1 MSDVDRSATTFR
13 VRADTSSA
21 ERNIDRF
28 QDSLGELNRQLGRL
42 NGQIGSVTNRTERFN
57 TGQRR
62 ATREMSRFASTAKS
76 GFGALAAFNTFT
88 AATSGLLS
96 GAFAFA
102 VINAGTNLVKLGAQA
117 ESTRVRF
124 LALSE
129 TIELGR
135 QRYEAFADFADDRG
149 LEFRGLAE
157 AANQLRVVGFEGAGL
172 DTLIREIG
180 IVAGES
186 TERVQRITRALGQM
200 RAFGRVALE
209 ELNQLTEAGIPI
221 VTALSEELQ
230 VDEGQIRGLIE
241 LGKIDFE
248 DVRASF
254 TALAAEGSAFFAA
267 SEAQSETLQA
277 SFNRLRN
284 ATFLFADV
292 FNERV
297 SPSFRGFI
305 EASADV
311 ITFFGTFEGQII
323 GISTVITAL
332 VIPAIGGLFL
342 FFGTFATRVL
352 DPVIGRFRLLNIRM
366 IASAANAG
374 ILRRALI
381 LLGTAFKAAF
391 TGGALAL
398 TAIAFVA
405 VPAIIA
411 RFERLK
417 EEARELEEALKSIE
431 AADPGA
437 ITAGGTTAELFAIA
451 NQEIQNIERELVGI
465 NYEGVLLNTR
475 LLNVNAA
482 LKAGTGETIILR
494 REQRNL
500 VKDFDDVIERADEL
514 ERRLISIRVATGQ
527 LPPAEQLTPIS
538 ELQFAATQAL
548 AEGIRERVE
557 AATGTLEQTIVFAP
571 EFEERKLVQIISTI
585 RKEIEGVVQLSL
597 EGFNF
602 LPDGETITMLNS
614 LLAVY
619 SARLEELRANS
630 RSAKTPTDELNAI
643 LMANANALITLNASI
658 GAGLTDASERFR
670 SEVQINRESIRDLL
684 SLRER
689 LASLE
694 DAEPEFLANLDTVIE
709 DFRRNLPAAQ
719 FVSDDLF
726 TALFDPRGRAS
737 DQIVLGFENLFTDTE
752 RLLRGRV
759 DDLLSTI
766 SQVRGAGE
774 GFGLIDIFPDYSTD
788 QFEAQVRAEEEFYVR
803 STNSAGVGIQRQ
815 RDTIQRGL
823 HEIEI
828 IQIAYT
834 ETLSDYYGQQR
845 SIIRNGI
852 DGVQSEQDRQLRSFS
867 NYNDHVRSINVNYT
881 EQLTDEQAKQ
891 LKAYADFGN
900 EIGIY
905 ILDQAN
911 MFLELE
917 EITEEEYSQIT
928 GIVGN
933 STEEILTNNERLQRA
948 LAAGFQFEVPPQAR
962 ALANFALTLGES
974 IVSALPTIDNFVS
987 ALGTLVDGTTDIGPA
1002 LINTFSTL
1010 ASGVSLVEQPLLAGQ
1025 DALISLTNDYESFL
1039 ENFVRLSNE
1048 QREAIFNAFPT
1059 EVSDRLRSIVRDY
1072 EEVYSRVGDAFN
1084 ADAFRLLP
1092 TVVQDALEEAFQRF
1106 RGAEPVLRSLYSGL
1120 VDIIETENITLAER
1134 TRRFGRL
1141 IANNLTDPVLQ
1152 YAQTVAN
1159 IVGILSGA
1167 IRVADSSF
1175 GVLTQL
1181 AGGLGEVLGVGRE
1194 RTIQFVEGLDRLIQ
1208 TGQGSLILTERITST
1223 IDSFAISAGINF
1235 AQLLSNLNDTD
1246 AAFSRVAERGIA
1258 INAAFRQA
1266 SAETGNYADNLG
1278 MVSDALNI
1286 TNVEATD
1293 AGFALLG
1300 LATAGGNL
1308 AGLIAPGVGLVAE
1321 SVANVVSATADAIA
1335 VRRVLSTIP
1344 SFILQTDIVTLQGY
1358 INELRD
1364 YEQAA
1369 DTAAD
1374 ANRDLRMSAGQITNE
1389 LLSDGLSAG
1398 AEAARDYLAAITAL
1412 SPLLQSDVFNA
1423 FLENRGFAALPG
1435 MSVLQTIQLQ
1445 IDNIDIST
1453 EEGMKAAEELRELFN
1468 VVLTQETV
1476 AFVDTLVDQAV
1487 TVARAWIS
1495 ALSGIADTIVHNS
1508 NIVIQE
1514 QERILES
1521 LREMRRENEED
1532 INQQRDRE
1540 IEALRE
1546 QLDADLLS
1554 LTDFYSALDEENAN
1568 AIERVNNLKEA
1579 EIDKENEIQ
1588 QIRYEAE
1595 LNSFNIRKVVA
1606 SAEIA
1611 INTAVAIINA
1621 LAQLGPIAG
1630 GIAAGAIGAA
1640 GAVQAGLVLAQRPPL
1655 PPEPVGLQTGGVV
1668 TSPTNTIL
1676 GEVGPEAV
1684 IPLDRYEYREK
1695 SNRNDGMT
1703 VILNVGGSIIRQE
1716 ELGRYFR
1723 KIVGREQDIGRVRRF
1738 RS

>member
-1 MSDVDRSATTFR
+1 M
-13 VRADTSSA
+13 
-21 ERNIDRF
+21 
-28 QDSLGELNRQLGRL
+28 
-42 NGQIGSVTNRTERFN
+42 
-57 TGQRR
+57 
-62 ATREMSRFASTAKS
+62 
-76 GFGALAAFNTFT
+76 
-88 AATSGLLS
+88 
-96 GAFAFA
+96 
-102 VINAGTNLVKLGAQA
+102 
-117 ESTRVRF
+117 
-124 LALSE
+124 
-129 TIELGR
+129 
-135 QRYEAFADFADDRG
+135 
-149 LEFRGLAE
+149 
-157 AANQLRVVGFEGAGL
+157 
-172 DTLIREIG
+172 
-180 IVAGES
+180 
-186 TERVQRITRALGQM
+186 
-200 RAFGRVALE
+200 
-209 ELNQLTEAGIPI
+209 
-221 VTALSEELQ
+221 Q
-230 VDEGQIRGLIE
+230 V
-241 LGKIDFE
+241 
-248 DVRASF
+248 
-254 TALAAEGSAFFAA
+254 
-267 SEAQSETLQA
+267 
-277 SFNRLRN
+277 
-284 ATFLFADV
+284 
-292 FNERV
+292 
-297 SPSFRGFI
+297 
-305 EASADV
+305 
-311 ITFFGTFEGQII
+311 
-323 GISTVITAL
+323 
-332 VIPAIGGLFL
+332 
-342 FFGTFATRVL
+342 
-352 DPVIGRFRLLNIRM
+352 
-366 IASAANAG
+366 

-548 AEGIRERVE
+548 AEGIRERIE

-602 LPDGETITMLNS
+602 LPDGETITMLNN

-619 SARLEELRANS
+619 NERLEELRANS

-643 LMANANALITLNASI
+643 LIANANALITLNASI
-658 GAGLTDASERFR
+658 GAGLTNASERFR

-694 DAEPEFLANLDTVIE
+694 DADPEFLANLDTVIGN
-709 DFRRNLPAAQ
+709 FRRNLPAAQ

-737 DQIVLGFENLFTDTE
+737 DQIALGFENLFTDTE

-815 RDTIQRGL
+815 RDIIQRGL

-845 SIIRNGI
+845 STIRNGI

-933 STEEILTNNERLQRA
+933 STEEILTNNESGRLQRA
-948 LAAGFQFEVPPQAR
+948 LATGFQFEVPPQAR

-1039 ENFVRLSNE
+1039 ENFIRLSNE

-1059 EVSDRLRSIVRDY
+1059 EVSDRLRAIVRDY

-1106 RGAEPVLRSLYSGL
+1106 RGAEPVLRSLYSGF

-1167 IRVADSSF
+1167 TRVADSSF

-1278 MVSDALNI
+1278 MVSNALHI

-1358 INELRD
+1358 IDELRE

-1374 ANRDLRMSAGQITNE
+1374 ANRDLRMTAGEITNE

-1445 IDNIDIST
+1445 IDDIDIST
-1453 EEGMKAAEELRELFN
+1453 EAGMKAAEELRELFN
-1468 VVLTQETV
+1468 QVLTQETV
-1476 AFVDTLVDQAV
+1476 AFADTLVDQAV
-1487 TVARAWIS
+1487 IVARAWIS

-1521 LREMRRENEED
+1521 LREMRRENEDD

-1568 AIERVNNLKEA
+1568 AIERVNSLKEA

-1588 QIRYEAE
+1588 QVRYEAE

-1606 SAEIA
+1606 IAEIA

-1640 GAVQAGLVLAQRPPL
+1640 GAVQAGLVLSQRAPL

-1695 SNRNDGMT
+1695 SNSNDGMT
-1703 VILNVGGSIIRQE
+1703 VILNVGGSIIREE
-1716 ELGRYFR
+1716 ELGRYIR
-1723 KIVGREQDIGRVRRF
+1723 RVVGREQDIGRVRRF